1 VSQPLLR
8 RPAAIPLIVKSI
20 PCTRPSSALPARSRV
35 ETANAVINGR
45 IPAQDIHTILSFG
58 RTMIEHPVD
67 LIEGARGAG
76 HLAGV

>member
-8 RPAAIPLIVKSI
+8 RPTVDREINPVHHALVG
-20 PCTRPSSALPARSRV
+20 LPARCMA

-45 IPAQDIHTILSFG
+45 IPAQDIHTILSYG